1 MGFCNSKSS
10 RVSSAAHS
18 SGEEL
23 RGHIGNCFRRN
34 LVQKY
39 VGLIEAA
46 EPEKSE
52 GGRCLQNR
60 NPSCKYEMK
69 RHKKTIN
76 GR

>member
-10 RVSSAAHS
+10 KVSSAAHS

-23 RGHIGNCFRRN
+23 RGDVGNCFRRN

-46 EPEKSE
+46 VPEKSE

-69 RHKKTIN
+69 RHKKISN